1 MKKSILS
8 IVLELNKKSLE
19 FPLIVRSLENK
30 DPSFLNQLFQWIS
43 DIEKVMITHNISD
56 VSEISGLKSKIM
68 APKFSDNK
76 HASVRKIQLRAA
88 AEVLYDL
95 QSVILRI
102 ASPYESKIEECR
114 DLIRQLLLLVS
125 QVGSVKYTQGKLFND
140 FLDEI
145 WKFIFATDQL
155 KAGVIKLKS
164 SLPMSDIYR
173 LLAEEIDLEDF

>member
-1 MKKSILS
+1 M
-8 IVLELNKKSLE
+8 
-19 FPLIVRSLENK
+19 
-30 DPSFLNQLFQWIS
+30 
-43 DIEKVMITHNISD
+43 
-56 VSEISGLKSKIM
+56 
-68 APKFSDNK
+68 
-76 HASVRKIQLRAA
+76 RKIQLRAA

-95 QSVILRI
+95 QSIILRI

-145 WKFIFATDQL
+145 WKFIFAADQL
-155 KAGVIKLKS
+155 KAGAIKLKS
-164 SLPMSDIYR
+164 SLPISDIYR